1 MGWAWEAGGLDAGT
15 PTLELFRACWRRAG
29 LGHSEA
35 GLGRADTCGRGPAPQ
50 RPCHPADTSR
60 VTLTRDLTL
69 RRGPS
74 PPAKAAWPPV
84 RVDGRSLLPHP
95 PFPEAQPPGP
105 RSSLT
110 MHANQHELCCG
121 CSGTGAQPPLSHRHR
136 LGRWALPPLNCLPS
150 GQDGRDSRRWP
161 LPLRAP

>member
-1 MGWAWEAGGLDAGT
+1 MGSRWPGCWHLDPGAV
-15 PTLELFRACWRRAG
+15 PCLAA
-29 LGHSEA
+29 
-35 GLGRADTCGRGPAPQ
+35 LGRAGTLRGWAGQGRHMRRGPAPQ

-60 VTLTRDLTL
+60 VTLTKDLTL

-74 PPAKAAWPPV
+74 PPAEAAWPPV
-84 RVDGRSLLPHP
+84 RVDGRSPLPHP
-95 PFPEAQPPGP
+95 HFPKAQPPGP

-110 MHANQHELCCG
+110 THANQHELCCG
-121 CSGTGAQPPLSHRHR
+121 CSGTGARPPLSHRHR
-136 LGRWALPPLNCLPS
+136 LGRLALPPLNCLPS